1 MKVGCLARLSEMK
14 TVYGGVL
21 QYMLLEGG
29 DYDVDETHDRCGQS
43 TTTGQVPLVY
53 CSVVRLGAREG
64 Q

>member
-29 DYDVDETHDRCGQS
+29 DYDVDETHDRCVGRAQP
-43 TTTGQVPLVY
+43 QVE
-53 CSVVRLGAREG
+53 CH
-64 Q
+64 